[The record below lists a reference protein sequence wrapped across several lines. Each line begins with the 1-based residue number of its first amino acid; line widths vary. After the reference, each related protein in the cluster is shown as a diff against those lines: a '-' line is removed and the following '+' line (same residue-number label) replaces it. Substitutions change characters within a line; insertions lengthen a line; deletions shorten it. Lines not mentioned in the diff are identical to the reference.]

1 MFQKIT
7 LIGNLGRDPEMRFMP
22 DGSPVT
28 QFSVAVNRKWNG
40 SDGNPMQETTWFSVS
55 VWNNLAEA
63 CNNYLKKGSKVFIEG
78 RLKPGDGGMPRLWKR
93 QDGTLAAS
101 YEVVASTV
109 RFLDGKEDGPSHEHK
124 SGDLMSD
131 ENIPF

>member
-7 LIGNLGRDPEMRFMP
+7 LIGNLGRDPDMRYMP

-28 QFSVAVNRKWNG
+28 QFSLAVNRKWNG
-40 SDGNPMQETTWFSVS
+40 SDGNQMQETTWFAVS
-55 VWNNLAEA
+55 VFGKTGEA
-63 CNNYLKKGSKVFIEG
+63 CNQYLAKGSKVFLEG
-78 RLKPGDGGMPRLWKR
+78 RLKPGENGMPRLWQR
-93 QDGTLAAS
+93 QDGTMAAS
-101 YEVVASTV
+101 YEMVASTV
-109 RFLDGKEDGPSHEHK
+109 RFLDGREDKPSHEHE